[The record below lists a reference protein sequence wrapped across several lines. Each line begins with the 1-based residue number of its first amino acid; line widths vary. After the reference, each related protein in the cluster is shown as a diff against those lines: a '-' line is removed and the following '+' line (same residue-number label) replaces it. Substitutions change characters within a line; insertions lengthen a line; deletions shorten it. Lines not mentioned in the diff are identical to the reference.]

1 MAGSRALEIG
11 NILLCQKVRWCSNTD
26 GTYQTDIKAALKGFY
41 NQIRDNFTINTNH
54 ESNKFNTS
62 NKIESTS
69 PN

>member
-1 MAGSRALEIG
+1 MAGSKAMEIG
-11 NILLCQKVRWCSNTD
+11 NILLCQKVRWWSNTD
-26 GTYQTDIKAALKGFY
+26 GMYQRYIKAALKGFY
-41 NQIRDNFTINTNH
+41 NQIMGNFTIKMNH